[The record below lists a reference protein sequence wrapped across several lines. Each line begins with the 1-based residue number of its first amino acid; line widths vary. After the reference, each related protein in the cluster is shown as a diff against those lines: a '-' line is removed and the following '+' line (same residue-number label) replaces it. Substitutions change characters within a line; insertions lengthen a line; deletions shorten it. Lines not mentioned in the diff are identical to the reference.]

1 MSDTPNPSF
10 FGRSSQNRRIGASA
24 KWIHWLVCTMLLAV
38 LLPALAD
45 EDEDQYFALLDIIQK
60 ADALDAAGQ
69 TAKALTKY
77 QEAQVSLQN
86 FRKTHPDWNP
96 KVIVYRTKYLADK
109 VALCSQKMA
118 APAQKTGENKPGET
132 AENQPTAPESGV
144 KIKLLEPGSEP
155 RQVLRLHPKAG
166 DQQTLSMTLK
176 MTVGMKVGEMENPPM
191 KLPGMVM
198 IMEVTV
204 KDVSPEGDISSEL
217 VMTDASV
224 SDEPGVMPQVAETM
238 KSSLGNLKGL
248 SGKGLTSNRG
258 MNKGTEIN
266 MPAGADP
273 QVRQAMD
280 QLKESFANLSSP
292 LPEEAV
298 GAGAK
303 WEVTVPLKSQGMSI
317 DQTTTYELVSLN
329 EDTLNTKVSI
339 NQTAPKQKVQSP
351 AMPNMKLDLLKMSG
365 TGTGE
370 VSRNLGQLLP
380 LSGAITSHTD
390 LLMGVGVGAQQQT
403 MSMKMDID
411 LHLEAK

>member
-10 FGRSSQNRRIGASA
+10 FAISQNRRIGAGA
-24 KWIHWLVCTMLLAV
+24 KWIPWLACTVLLAT

-45 EDEDQYFALLDIIQK
+45 EDEDQYFAVLGIIQR
-60 ADALDAAGQ
+60 ADALDTAGQ
-69 TAKALTKY
+69 TGKALTKY
-77 QEAQVSLQN
+77 QEAQGSLEK

-118 APAQKTGENKPGET
+118 AAGKPAENKPGGT
-132 AENQPTAPESGV
+132 ADNQPEAAESGV
-144 KIKLLEPGSEP
+144 KIKLLEPGGEP

-166 DQQTLSMTLK
+166 DKQTLNMTLK
-176 MTVGMKVGEMENPPM
+176 MTMGMKLGEMENPPK
-191 KLPGMVM
+191 KLPAMVM
-198 IMEVTV
+198 TMEVTV
-204 KDVSPEGDISSEL
+204 KDVSPQGDISSEL

-224 SDEPGVMPQVAETM
+224 ADEPGVLPQVAETM

-248 SGKGLTSNRG
+248 TGTGLTSNRG
-258 MNKGTEIN
+258 VNKGTEIN
-266 MPAGADP
+266 LPAGADP

-280 QLKESFANLSSP
+280 QMKDSFANLSSP
-292 LPEEAV
+292 LPEEAI

-303 WEVTVPLKSQGMSI
+303 WEVTMQLKSQGMRI
-317 DQTTTYELVSLN
+317 DQTTTYELVSLKDDN
-329 EDTLNTKVSI
+329 LNTKVSI

-351 AMPNMKLDLLKMSG
+351 AMPDMKLDLLKMSG

-370 VSRNLGQLLP
+370 LSVNLGQLLP
-380 LSGAITSHTD
+380 ASGAITSHTD
-390 LLMGVGVGAQQQT
+390 LQMGVGASAQQQT

>member
-10 FGRSSQNRRIGASA
+10 FGRSSQNRRLGP
-24 KWIHWLVCTMLLAV
+24 KWIRWLVSAVLLAT

-45 EDEDQYFALLDIIQK
+45 EDEDQYFAVLGIIQR
-60 ADALDAAGQ
+60 ADALDTAGQ
-69 TAKALTKY
+69 TGKALTKY
-77 QEAQVSLQN
+77 QEAQGSLEK

-118 APAQKTGENKPGET
+118 AAGKPAENKPGGT
-132 AENQPTAPESGV
+132 ADNQPDAAESGV
-144 KIKLLEPGSEP
+144 KIKLLEPGGEP

-166 DQQTLSMTLK
+166 DKQTLNMTLK
-176 MTVGMKVGEMENPPM
+176 MTMGMKLGEMENPPM
-191 KLPGMVM
+191 KLPAMVM
-198 IMEVTV
+198 TMEVTV
-204 KDVSPEGDISSEL
+204 KDVSPQGDISSEL

-224 SDEPGVMPQVAETM
+224 ADEPGVLPQVAETM

-248 SGKGLTSNRG
+248 TGTGLTSNRG
-258 MNKGTEIN
+258 VNKGTEIN
-266 MPAGADP
+266 LPAGADP

-280 QLKESFANLSSP
+280 QMKDSVANLSSP
-292 LPEEAV
+292 LPEEAI

-303 WEVTVPLKSQGMSI
+303 WEVTMPLKSQGMSI
-317 DQTTTYELVSLN
+317 NQTTTYELVSLK
-329 EDTLNTKVSI
+329 EDHLNTKVSI

-351 AMPNMKLDLLKMSG
+351 TMPNLKLDLLKMSG

-370 VSRNLGQLLP
+370 LSFNLAQLLP
-380 LSGAITSHTD
+380 ASGAITSHTD
-390 LLMGVGVGAQQQT
+390 LLMGVGAGAQQQT

>member
-1 MSDTPNPSF
+1 
-10 FGRSSQNRRIGASA
+10 
-24 KWIHWLVCTMLLAV
+24 
-38 LLPALAD
+38 
-45 EDEDQYFALLDIIQK
+45 
-60 ADALDAAGQ
+60 
-69 TAKALTKY
+69 
-77 QEAQVSLQN
+77 
-86 FRKTHPDWNP
+86 
-96 KVIVYRTKYLADK
+96 
-109 VALCSQKMA
+109 
-118 APAQKTGENKPGET
+118 
-132 AENQPTAPESGV
+132 
-144 KIKLLEPGSEP
+144 
-155 RQVLRLHPKAG
+155 
-166 DQQTLSMTLK
+166 MTLK